1 MAKEFISLGL
11 FLLLSAGVVFVLVP
25 LWRMSGR
32 AGRAVGVV
40 LIGAAYVALTFV
52 ISQWASSG
60 GWPEGMFVI
69 MAAVFVAPVV
79 VLIYLVAL
87 IIALFGGG
95 EVRTWRRTALWIS
108 FLILALIIAALALN
122 KQIRAAWYQ
131 RDLDNPDPH
140 KRGYAV
146 LMLGHTE
153 LRSMVPVIV
162 ERLGDE
168 DPAVR
173 EDALLALCTIDD
185 PKALPAVREAL
196 NDPDPGVR
204 EKAVTVIVPLGR
216 GGPEVIDDLMRMLA
230 DPEARVRDAAVSGLD
245 TIDPQWRE
253 RPDVPQAYR

>member
-11 FLLLSAGVVFVLVP
+11 FLLLSAGAIFGIFT
-25 LWRMSGR
+25 LWRVRGR
-32 AGRAVGVV
+32 AGRAAGIA

-52 ISQWASSG
+52 ICQWASAG

-79 VLIYLVAL
+79 VIVCVIAL
-87 IIALFGGG
+87 ILALFGGA
-95 EVRTWRRTALWIS
+95 EKKTWQRSALWIS

-131 RDLDNPDPH
+131 KDLDDPNPH
-140 KRGYAV
+140 KRGYAL
-146 LMLGHTE
+146 LMLGGTE
-153 LRSMVPVIV
+153 LKSMVPVIV
-162 ERLGDE
+162 DHLADE
-168 DPAVR
+168 DPSVR
-173 EDALLALCTIDD
+173 RDALLALSTIDD
-185 PKALPAVREAL
+185 RTALPAVREAL

-204 EKAVTVIVPLGR
+204 ETAVTVIIPLGR
-216 GGPEVIDDLMRMLA
+216 GGPEVADDLVRMLS
-230 DPEARVRDAAVSGLD
+230 DPDEGVRDAAVSGLD